1 MKEIE
6 IEISK
11 LFEGI
16 QKLENHQFKENQE
29 YFQKENI
36 LIQDENDNWIN
47 INMLIIK
54 KDKIVN
60 IKFDNGESIKVAKNH
75 LLRELDNICKNINQS
90 KVGDLFQ
97 KASGTIIKI
106 ISIEEFTEDFVYDI
120 CVDNF
125 THLYQ
130 DANGFVH
137 HNSTILRYIA
147 GLQKP
152 TSGQILINDRPQT
165 EKDHINM
172 IFQKYSSFE
181 WMTVLENVELG
192 LKFKGVPKKQRR
204 EQAMEMIKIVDLED
218 HVNKY
223 AKYGIL
229 SGGQLQRV
237 AIARSLLADKR
248 VLLMDEPFGALDI
261 KTRLKMQDKI
271 NEIWEN
277 LSKLDGATTII
288 LVTHDI
294 SEAVYLGDDIY
305 IMSAKPGQLIDYIH
319 VDLPQ
324 ERNKAIKRTDRFV
337 ELVRLIEDKMAQLT
351 N

>member
-1 MKEIE
+1 MIQVTDNPVFSNLIE
-6 IEISK
+6 LK
-11 LFEGI
+11 DVN
-16 QKLENHQFKENQE
+16 QK
-29 YFQKENI
+29 YPDQKEHTI
-36 LIQDENDNWIN
+36 KDF
-47 INMLIIK
+47 NMLIE
-54 KDKIVN
+54 DKPNQGQFIV
-60 IKFDNGESIKVAKNH
+60 
-75 LLRELDNICKNINQS
+75 LL
-90 KVGDLFQ
+90 GP
-97 KASGTIIKI
+97 SGCGK
-106 ISIEEFTEDFVYDI
+106 
-120 CVDNF
+120 
-125 THLYQ
+125 
-130 DANGFVH
+130 
-137 HNSTILRYIA
+137 STILRYIA

-152 TSGQILINDRPQT
+152 TSGTILINDKPQT
-165 EKDHINM
+165 EKDRINM

-192 LKFKGVPKKQRR
+192 LKFKGVPKKERR
-204 EQAMEMIKIVDLED
+204 EQAMEMIKIVDLEE

-248 VLLMDEPFGALDI
+248 MLLMDEPFGALDI
-261 KTRLKMQDKI
+261 NTRLKMQDKVTK
-271 NEIWEN
+271 IWQE
-277 LSKLDGATTII
+277 LSKTDEATTIV